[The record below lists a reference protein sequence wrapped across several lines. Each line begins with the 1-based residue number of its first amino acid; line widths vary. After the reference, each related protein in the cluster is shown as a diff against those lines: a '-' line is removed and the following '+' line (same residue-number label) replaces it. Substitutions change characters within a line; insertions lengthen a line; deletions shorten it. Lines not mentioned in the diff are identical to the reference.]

1 MIPQTPLCVADRN
14 TYWVRKLFCKNEL
27 LAAMSLAGRVPLM
40 VRRAKSGICRNFGA
54 ESAHSGKIALT
65 VLALSCHSPRD
76 NLTATTRTK
85 WTLFLTN
92 EWPLLYLGQ
101 HCESHEKRARALSR
115 KIPLAKVRR
124 KHALPASVGTGLH
137 QALRSALE
145 VNALG
150 RQRIRPVT
158 ARAMIGRAR
167 DRLRGRL
174 PMCLSPCQ
182 GHFDSRLKT
191 IPVPVHQ

>member
-1 MIPQTPLCVADRN
+1 M
-14 TYWVRKLFCKNEL
+14 
-27 LAAMSLAGRVPLM
+27 
-40 VRRAKSGICRNFGA
+40 
-54 ESAHSGKIALT
+54 
-65 VLALSCHSPRD
+65 
-76 NLTATTRTK
+76 TTRFVRVWSNQPIVASNRFGNQSGPWCSRSEFTLCPRSCRSLCAAQRSAMRTNR
-85 WTLFLTN
+85 TLFLTN

-182 GHFDSRLKT
+182 GHFDSRLKI